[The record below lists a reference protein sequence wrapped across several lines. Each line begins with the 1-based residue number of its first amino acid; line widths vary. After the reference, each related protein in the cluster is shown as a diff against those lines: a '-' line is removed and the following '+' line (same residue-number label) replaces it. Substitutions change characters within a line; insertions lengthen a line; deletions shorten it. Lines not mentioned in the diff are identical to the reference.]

1 MELLEDW
8 ADSTSVDSAFSSM
21 SIIPLSVFF
30 SAMISVAENNV
41 LSWMLA
47 SGNAFPSDQ
56 HKCEEDSME
65 TQFFFGEMSGSDAH
79 NGDLVVI
86 NRAKLQ

>member
-8 ADSTSVDSAFSSM
+8 VNSTSVDSAASSM

-65 TQFFFGEMSGSDAH
+65 TQFFFGKMSGSNAH
-79 NGDLVVI
+79 NGDLTVI

>member
-1 MELLEDW
+1 M
-8 ADSTSVDSAFSSM
+8 M
-21 SIIPLSVFF
+21 PLSVFL
-30 SAMISVAENNV
+30 SAMISVAENSVFGLMSATGNV
-41 LSWMLA
+41 
-47 SGNAFPSDQ
+47 FFSDQ

-79 NGDLVVI
+79 NGDLMVI